1 MREVK
6 SQQDVKPVT
15 LRFFLRQS
23 SNAINDEIGD
33 SPGHFVSVQ
42 VRLKSKDLPTLIHDI
57 LSSCDLPIQEELEQ
71 LVKRQKEKK
80 EEQKPRSIKW
90 STALRDIMD
99 EDIFFQETSAPI
111 ETLYSWL
118 VKNSEAARL
127 RLKEILPI
135 TDENRRI
142 SRRMIRRHH
151 LANFVT
157 EDFWYSQT
165 ALNGA
170 LKQMEYL
177 FKRRNVNSSGL
188 HGKTLKLGLFN
199 GLDQLGRFII
209 DISDVPATWIQ
220 GLNSIRD
227 LDGLVHVLDL
237 TEMQISE
244 ALRGLKVSRSRTHS
258 PVPIKIYYKYLTQ
271 LLQSIRKNNG
281 FQSTSSLIMNS
292 FRARIASA
300 YDDISID
307 QDGAI
312 VIPCL
317 TTSDAITSF
326 IRLNHVQIIE
336 AKKAH
341 SRSLQQELH
350 SIKSCKDA
358 LKLSHLRKD
367 RIITTDQMVKS
378 CERLKRETNLG
389 LENMKLVI
397 SNYYGI
403 SGDGEIRIPWQWK
416 R

>member
-1 MREVK
+1 M
-6 SQQDVKPVT
+6 
-15 LRFFLRQS
+15 
-23 SNAINDEIGD
+23 
-33 SPGHFVSVQ
+33 
-42 VRLKSKDLPTLIHDI
+42 KSKDLPTLIHDI
-57 LSSCDLPIQEELEQ
+57 LSSCDLPIQEELER

-142 SRRMIRRHH
+142 SRRMIQRHH

-220 GLNSIRD
+220 
-227 LDGLVHVLDL
+227 V
-237 TEMQISE
+237 
-244 ALRGLKVSRSRTHS
+244 
-258 PVPIKIYYKYLTQ
+258 Y
-271 LLQSIRKNNG
+271 
-281 FQSTSSLIMNS
+281 
-292 FRARIASA
+292 
-300 YDDISID
+300 
-307 QDGAI
+307 
-312 VIPCL
+312 
-317 TTSDAITSF
+317 
-326 IRLNHVQIIE
+326 
-336 AKKAH
+336 
-341 SRSLQQELH
+341 
-350 SIKSCKDA
+350 
-358 LKLSHLRKD
+358 
-367 RIITTDQMVKS
+367 
-378 CERLKRETNLG
+378 
-389 LENMKLVI
+389 
-397 SNYYGI
+397 
-403 SGDGEIRIPWQWK
+403 
-416 R
+416 